1 MALAHGR
8 RHPLLGW
15 AWNSLRGA
23 GWAPL
28 GVFLAHVA
36 LAPFWPDVPG
46 PDFDQLSHVAGGVA
60 MAYFL
65 ARALAEAETMA
76 GYPPTPRPLAL
87 AGVFCATVTVA
98 VGWEFA
104 EHLVD
109 RWFGSRL
116 QASQA
121 DTMLDLLLGMVGAAA
136 YLAAAELRARRGAG
150 PGGD

>member
-1 MALAHGR
+1 VAVTAGSRLGR
-8 RHPLLGW
+8 W
-15 AWNSLRGA
+15 AWASLRGA

-28 GVFLAHVA
+28 AVFLAHIS
-36 LAPFWPDVPG
+36 LAPFWPGMPG
-46 PDFDQLSHVAGGVA
+46 PDFDQISHVAGGLA

-65 ARALAEAETMA
+65 ARALREAETTG
-76 GYPPTPRPLAL
+76 GYPPTPAPLAA

-104 EHLVD
+104 EHMVD

-121 DTMLDLLLGMVGAAA
+121 DTMLDLLLGMVGAAI
-136 YLAAAELRARRGAG
+136 YLGASALYRGAAG
-150 PGGD
+150 RPRPSA